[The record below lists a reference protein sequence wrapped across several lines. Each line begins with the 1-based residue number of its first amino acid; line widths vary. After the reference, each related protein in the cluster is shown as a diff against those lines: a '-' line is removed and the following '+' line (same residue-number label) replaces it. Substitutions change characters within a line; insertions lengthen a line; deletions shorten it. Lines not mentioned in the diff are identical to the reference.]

1 MSVLI
6 PSSRLPAGLPG
17 RHSAVAPSPLSDVLA
32 YQHPAV
38 VGRYAKD
45 HSSKASKAEQIFSD
59 LMRFFWASKKH
70 DYERRQNPA
79 DSRLDFVFIMDEE
92 MRDIDQM
99 WHVFL
104 LYTQDYMDFCE
115 RYFREYLHHL
125 PDIVPGLMQTAFDP
139 EANLEKL
146 LSYTYDN
153 LGEDVIRRWFPTA
166 NE

>member
-1 MSVLI
+1 VLLTD
-6 PSSRLPAGLPG
+6 SLSALEPA
-17 RHSAVAPSPLSDVLA
+17 PLVDILS

-38 VGRYAKD
+38 VRRFAKD
-45 HSSKASKAEQIFSD
+45 YPSKASQSEQIFSD

-70 DYERRQNPA
+70 DTERRQNPK
-79 DSRLDFVFIMDEE
+79 DPSLDFVFIMDEE
-92 MRDIDQM
+92 MREIDQM

-125 PDIVPGLMQTAFDP
+125 PDIVPGLMQTTFNS

-146 LSYTYDN
+146 LNYTYDR
-153 LGEDVIRRWFPTA
+153 LGEDVVRRWFPISSQ
-166 NE
+166 